1 MNHETPAP
9 PAVRRPARRTFRSI
23 VPGLLAVALL
33 LELAGCATPGRLR
46 SAARYSR
53 GVVFVL
59 PGIEG
64 RSPLN
69 RDIALGLDDGGVS
82 SAIEIYDWTVG
93 LPGSMIVNLAYLER
107 NRAQAQ
113 HLADRIVEYRALRPG
128 RPVHLVGHSG
138 GAAIAIMALESLPPG
153 RQIDLA
159 ILLAPAISPGYDLTT
174 ALRRTRHGIVNFY
187 SERDVGLLKV
197 GTTIFGSV
205 DREHGASAGATGFRI
220 PDGLNEA
227 SRSLYAGKLRQVAWD
242 PRLRR
247 AGASGS
253 HIGWA
258 SREFVASFL
267 ASLIVENEAAA
278 AARRPFDHS
287 ESLDSD

>member
-1 MNHETPAP
+1 MIQPSNVATL
-9 PAVRRPARRTFRSI
+9 VNRPARLALRPPVRSL
-23 VPGLLAVALL
+23 LLAAALF
-33 LELAGCATPGRLR
+33 AVCGCATPGRLHT
-46 SAARYSR
+46 AARYAR

-64 RSPLN
+64 PSPLN
-69 RDIALGLDDGGVS
+69 RDVALGLDDGGVS

-93 LPGSMIVNLAYLER
+93 VPGSMIVNLAYLER

-113 HLADRIVEYRALRPG
+113 RLADRIVEYRALRPG

-138 GAAIAIMALESLPPG
+138 GAAIAIMALEALPPG
-153 RQIDLA
+153 RQIDMA

-174 ALRRTRHGIVNFY
+174 ALRRTRRGIVNFY
-187 SERDVGLLKV
+187 SERDVGLLRV

-205 DREHGASAGATGFRI
+205 DREHGASAGATGFSV
-220 PDGLNEA
+220 PAGLGEA
-227 SRSLYAGKLRQVAWD
+227 SRGLYASKLHQVAWD

-247 AGASGS
+247 AGASGT

-258 SREFVASFL
+258 SREFAAGFL
-267 ASLIVENEAAA
+267 ASLIVESEAAA
-278 AARRPFDHS
+278 AARRPYGDPQR
-287 ESLDSD
+287 LDSE